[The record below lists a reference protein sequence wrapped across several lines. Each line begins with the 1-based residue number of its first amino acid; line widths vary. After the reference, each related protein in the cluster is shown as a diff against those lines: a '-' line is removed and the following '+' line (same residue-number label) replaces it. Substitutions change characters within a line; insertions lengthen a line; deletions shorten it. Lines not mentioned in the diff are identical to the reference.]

1 MTPRTQ
7 VFRRRLAYQI
17 ADVGCVPPL
26 FAISILMVGL
36 AISRPGAF
44 PLDFTVFFVGGTA
57 LVLGRMLVRTLRHGV
72 QRIAI
77 KVGPD
82 GLWVPESGWLDWDE
96 IEEVRLEVLVNRAA
110 ASDPSQ
116 LPRRIG
122 IVPRDRR
129 LRARLP
135 VAQRIASPLYGLHFR
150 RFNPYTEGPP
160 VKLAPFGIFEYE
172 VAVGLDPV
180 LAAIAE
186 YRTVAEHR
194 GALAGMS

>member
-1 MTPRTQ
+1 MTPVTR

-17 ADVGCVPPL
+17 ADIGCVPPL
-26 FAISILMVGL
+26 FAIAILILVL
-36 AISRPGAF
+36 AITRPGSF
-44 PLDFTVFFVGGTA
+44 PLDFAVFFVGGLA
-57 LVLGRMLVRTLRHGV
+57 LMLGGMLVRTLRNGV

-96 IEEVRLEVLVNRAA
+96 IEEVRLEILVGPAA

-116 LPRRIG
+116 LSRRIG
-122 IVPRDRR
+122 IVPRDPR
-129 LRARLP
+129 LRARIP
-135 VAQRIASPLYGLHFR
+135 VAQRIASPLYGLYFR

-160 VKLAPFGIFEYE
+160 VKLAPFGVYEYE

-186 YRTVAEHR
+186 YRTVTEHR